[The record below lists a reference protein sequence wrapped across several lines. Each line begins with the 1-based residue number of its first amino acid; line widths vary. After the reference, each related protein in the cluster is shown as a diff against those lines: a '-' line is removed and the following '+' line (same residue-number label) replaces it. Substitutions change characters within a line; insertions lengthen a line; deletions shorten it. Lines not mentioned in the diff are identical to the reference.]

1 VSAEVFIIAE
11 AGVNH
16 NGDPDVAFQLIDVAS
31 DSGVDAIKFQTF
43 NTDELVTTA
52 APKAAYQTASVG
64 RQVSQ
69 YEMLKNLEL
78 SKSAQKELK
87 QYSEKKGLVFMSSAF
102 DIPSLN
108 FIVYELGIDLL
119 KIPSGEVTNGP
130 LLFEY
135 GRTGRNLIMST
146 GIASLEEIRLALG
159 VIAHASL
166 NPNQNPSTK
175 NILES
180 FESDEVQ
187 ELLRR
192 RVTLLQC
199 TSEYPTPI
207 NELNLRAIDTLRK
220 EFGVRIGFSDHSEGI
235 FAAVAAAALGS
246 VVIEKHF
253 TLDKELEGPDH
264 RASLNPE
271 ELGLMVGE
279 VRKVEFALGDGLKI
293 PTASELVNQ
302 SAVRKS
308 LYAKVPI
315 KAGDC
320 FTIDNLISKRPQI
333 GISPMEYWKIL
344 GKVSQRSYAKD
355 EQIR

>member
-1 VSAEVFIIAE
+1 MED
-11 AGVNH
+11 VNLLAMNTIH
-16 NGDPDVAFQLIDVAS
+16 K
-31 DSGVDAIKFQTF
+31 KF
-43 NTDELVTTA
+43 
-52 APKAAYQTASVG
+52 
-64 RQVSQ
+64 
-69 YEMLKNLEL
+69 
-78 SKSAQKELK
+78 
-87 QYSEKKGLVFMSSAF
+87 GL
-102 DIPSLN
+102 DIG
-108 FIVYELGIDLL
+108 Y
-119 KIPSGEVTNGP
+119 
-130 LLFEY
+130 
-135 GRTGRNLIMST
+135 
-146 GIASLEEIRLALG
+146 
-159 VIAHASL
+159 
-166 NPNQNPSTK
+166 
-175 NILES
+175 
-180 FESDEVQ
+180 
-187 ELLRR
+187 
-192 RVTLLQC
+192 
-199 TSEYPTPI
+199 
-207 NELNLRAIDTLRK
+207 
-220 EFGVRIGFSDHSEGI
+220 SDHSEGI

-271 ELGLMVGE
+271 ELGLMVRE